1 MEMFDALALAVL
13 AKANRTDSIRR
24 RNDTCKGNSS
34 GNTIKKDKIQLE
46 LDENASQE
54 ERSKLL
60 LEFQH
65 RYSIYLNLCPFMF
78 HGI

>member
-13 AKANRTDSIRR
+13 AKANRNDSIRKKE
-24 RNDTCKGNSS
+24 NTCKTNSS
-34 GNTIKKDKIQLE
+34 DKTIKKDDIQLE

-65 RYSIYLNLCPFMF
+65 RYSIYLNLC
-78 HGI
+78 